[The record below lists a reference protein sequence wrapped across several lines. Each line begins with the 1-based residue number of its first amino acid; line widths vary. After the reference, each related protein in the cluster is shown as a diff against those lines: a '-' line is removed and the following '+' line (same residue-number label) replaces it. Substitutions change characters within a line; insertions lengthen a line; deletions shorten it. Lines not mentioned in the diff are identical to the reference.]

1 MSFLIDSNAIVTVKT
16 IVDPSSYPPPSAKT
30 VRLNLENNLSII
42 RQELKDKKF
51 IDNTLLFSTKY
62 REDNNNDNI
71 NYGFSEIK
79 LEEEESYLLNEVIV
93 TIDENNILYLKQC
106 SEPDWKCLNKLRKLD
121 YGCTMTSNGISKADK
136 RAFEIEDCELF
147 KIGAEG
153 CRKGIV
159 ESKSNNDRIMKKN
172 LIFSTDLNLES
183 LGKLGISIGNMENKE
198 VNSENIY
205 SYHFTEYGKVSLK
218 FGDHLKP
225 TQEFIKE
232 VKKAINSVDPAKK
245 FKQITEQYGQF
256 IPTTVILGGR
266 VHYDER
272 VTSTGCSTENSK
284 EASIKANA
292 GNMLEVNAAG
302 TSGYSKAKSNH
313 YKSNYTKLIGG
324 EQSDLGNFDEKAWF
338 KSLENYKNWD
348 CIELQGLISIFQP
361 IPDDLRKNIIESVGK
376 RIHHLDF
383 GEFNYCLEEPSKPK
397 IFEFNIPTDIS
408 DIIQNKEADCNVFA
422 TVIDMEK
429 SENDCFTCQVLRPPG
444 GIPSLIVHCI
454 QKKFKKRQCK
464 LKIIW
469 MVIGYYI
476 DFNFIISDFNTQLKI
491 LKNENTSDGQTM
503 INTAELLNFEYN
515 PYISKIPPCI
525 GIPVL
530 TKLDSSNDSFIIGHH
545 FLNAQKNKTSVC
557 TFSYNLKDSIYDKLP
572 DFTFCTLIISNYNI
586 SSAYDII
593 SFDRSF
599 SRKKKLYIKRSNL
612 FISLYSTLETNCG
625 PIFLKQNY
633 EKIRTKSIKCGCKC
647 KVKPLEISGNNIKCA
662 FFDPNDR
669 IKE

>member
-16 IVDPSSYPPPSAKT
+16 IVDPPSYPPPSART

-51 IDNTLLFSTKY
+51 IDNTLLFSKKY
-62 REDNNNDNI
+62 RDDNNDNI
-71 NYGFSEIK
+71 NYGFSEIQ
-79 LEEEESYLLNEVIV
+79 LEEEEDYLLNDIIVI
-93 TIDENNILYLKQC
+93 IDENNILYLKQC
-106 SEPDWKCLNKLRKLD
+106 SEPDWKCLSKLRKID
-121 YGCTMTSNGISKADK
+121 YGCTMTSNGIKKADK

-153 CRKGIV
+153 CRKGFV
-159 ESKSNNDRIMKKN
+159 EFKSNHDRIMKKN
-172 LIFSTDLNLES
+172 LIFSTDFNLES
-183 LGKLGISIGNMENKE
+183 LGKLGISIGNMRNEGI
-198 VNSENIY
+198 NSENISSY
-205 SYHFTEYGKVSLK
+205 SFTQYDKVSLK

-225 TQEFIKE
+225 TQEFIEE
-232 VKKAINSVDPAKK
+232 VEKAIKSEDSAEK

-266 VHYDER
+266 AHYDER
-272 VTSTGCSTENSK
+272 ATSTGCSAENSK
-284 EASIKANA
+284 EASMKVNA
-292 GNMLEVNAAG
+292 GGTLEVNAAG
-302 TSGYSKAKSNH
+302 TAGYSEAKSNH

-324 EQSDLGNFDEKAWF
+324 EQSDLENFDEKAWF
-338 KSLENYKNWD
+338 KTLENYKNWD

-361 IPDDLRKNIIESVGK
+361 IPDYLRKKIIESVGK
-376 RIHHLDF
+376 RIHHSGFKVISYNLEKF
-383 GEFNYCLEEPSKPK
+383 GKPK
-397 IFEFNIPTDIS
+397 IFEFKDVIPPNILN
-408 DIIQNKEADCNVFA
+408 IIQNKEADCNVFA

-429 SENDCFTCQVLRPPG
+429 SQNNFFTCQVLCSPG
-444 GIPSLIVHCI
+444 GIPNLIIHCI

-491 LKNENTSDGQTM
+491 FKNENTSDGQTT
-503 INTAELLNFEYN
+503 INTKLLNFEYD
-515 PYISKIPPCI
+515 PYINEIPPCI

-545 FLNAQKNKTSVC
+545 FFNAQKNKTSVC

-572 DFTFCTLIISNYNI
+572 DFTFYTLIIPNN
-586 SSAYDII
+586 SAHNII
-593 SFDRSF
+593 SFYRRSF
-599 SRKKKLYIKRSNL
+599 SRKLYINRSNL
-612 FISLYSTLETNCG
+612 FISLYSTKETNCG

-633 EKIRTKSIKCGCKC
+633 EKIRTKSIKCRCEC
-647 KVKPLEISGNNIKCA
+647 KVKPLEISENNIKCA

-669 IKE
+669 N